1 MPSLHFSRQQRKLEN
16 VSEADKYKRETAGWE
31 NSKPV
36 VIRDGLAT
44 IVTSLIYLVYYRAS
58 SHRISAT
65 VLVRHN
71 RERGTH
77 ARTHTYT
84 PLCSQFTFPFL
95 NQYFLCLLL
104 HPSLINGNSALKKKK
119 KRKNADFTLMETYLW
134 RVDCISACGHPR
146 NPVFL
151 PHGRFNVPWTS
162 AEILFSLWFNYH
174 PMNGSGSGTAWCIC
188 NAALSLHTLV
198 HKQNKEVIWD
208 ITGKKLMRKKKC
220 SMFAHRKWWWLCPSE
235 TRQRT

>member
-1 MPSLHFSRQQRKLEN
+1 M
-16 VSEADKYKRETAGWE
+16 
-31 NSKPV
+31 
-36 VIRDGLAT
+36 IRDGLAP

-65 VLVRHN
+65 VLVRHY

-95 NQYFLCLLL
+95 NQYFLCLLS
-104 HPSLINGNSALKKKK
+104 HPSLINGNSAATYRLPPEKKTEKKKCWFYTNGNIFMK
-119 KRKNADFTLMETYLW
+119 SRLH
-134 RVDCISACGHPR
+134 VSACGHPR
-146 NPVFL
+146 NPAFL

-162 AEILFSLWFNYH
+162 AEILYSLWLNYR
-174 PMNGSGSGTAWCIC
+174 PMNGGGSGTAWCKC

-198 HKQNKEVIWD
+198 HNQNKEVIWD

-220 SMFAHRKWWWLCPSE
+220 SMFAHRKW
-235 TRQRT
+235 